1 MRFVCCCGYSVT
13 DEKRR
18 FVSLS
23 VCPPIYAK
31 NEWGGSYRSNAVLPT
46 QPAPWVVVH
55 HSTGDICDTFEDCS
69 AQMRYLEMLHTT
81 MFGWSDIAYNFCIG
95 NDGSIYEGRGFDYQ
109 GLHSPG
115 FNQQS
120 LGVCFLG
127 TFTETG
133 PSAEAVAAL
142 NSLLFCG
149 VDRLSL
155 EQQYYII
162 GHRQD
167 VNTECPGE
175 AFFTEM
181 SSWPRFYS
189 NL

>member
-1 MRFVCCCGYSVT
+1 MTKLRFNST
-13 DEKRR
+13 TNIWIH
-18 FVSLS
+18 L
-23 VCPPIYAK
+23 VCPPIYSKA
-31 NEWGGSYRSNAVLPT
+31 EWGGSVRSNSVLPN

-55 HSTGDICDTFEDCS
+55 HSTGDSCDDFASCS
-69 AQMRYLEMLHTT
+69 AQMRYLEGLHTG

-95 NDGSIYEGRGFDYQ
+95 NDGSIYEGRGFNYQ

-127 TFTETG
+127 TFTNEAPT
-133 PSAEAVAAL
+133 PEAISAFNYLMV
-142 NSLLFCG
+142 CG

-155 EQQYYII
+155 AQQYYII
-162 GHRQD
+162 GHQQD
-167 VNTECPGE
+167 VNTECPGD
-175 AFFTEM
+175 ALFSAM
-181 SSWPRFYS
+181 QSWPRFYS

>member
-1 MRFVCCCGYSVT
+1 MT
-13 DEKRR
+13 K
-18 FVSLS
+18 
-23 VCPPIYAK
+23 AQ
-31 NEWGGSYRSNAVLPT
+31 WGGTVRSNALLPET
-46 QPAPWVVVH
+46 PAPWVVVH
-55 HSTGDICDTFEDCS
+55 HSTGENCDTFESCS
-69 AQMRYLEMLHTT
+69 SQMRYLENLHTNV
-81 MFGWSDIAYNFCIG
+81 FGWSDVAYNFCIG
-95 NDGSIYEGRGFDYQ
+95 NDGTIYEGRGFNYQ

-127 TFTETG
+127 TYTDVQ
-133 PSAEAVAAL
+133 PSPEALQAL
-142 NSLLFCG
+142 RDLLFCG

-155 EQQYYII
+155 YQQYYII

-175 AFFTEM
+175 ALFNELRT
-181 SSWPRFYS
+181 WPRFYD